1 MSARPISAISS
12 SQSQSR
18 PMSLAL
24 PFDPL
29 LTLAVFGIA
38 IVSLLTINGATGG
51 DIPGSPDYYVVRQ
64 AMFFA
69 IGTLGAVLVSRID
82 YSRLREFKYTL
93 YGVLIAS
100 ILSVYVLG
108 ANTRGSRRAI
118 PTPIFEVQFSELGKV
133 LLIIVVASFLV
144 DRARYLRDSD
154 TAWRAMALAMVP
166 AALVISQDLG
176 SGLVFV
182 ASALSIL
189 FVVGTP
195 GRQLW
200 QLFAVVVA
208 VIVVVMAIAPA
219 AGVNVLKPYQ
229 RDRLTSFMHP
239 SGDSAKAG
247 YQQNQSTI
255 AIGAGGKTGLGEGST
270 QTKYNFLPE
279 HHTDF
284 VFAVVGERWGFV
296 GAALV
301 LSLYA
306 LLIWRGLRI
315 LTIAKNLFGALLA
328 GGIVGMLLFEVVV
341 NVGMNVGMMPI
352 TGIPLPML
360 SYGGSSVIST
370 LLAVGLLQAIYFQA
384 RDAAATESRTPK
396 L

>member
-1 MSARPISAISS
+1 
-12 SQSQSR
+12 
-18 PMSLAL
+18 MSLAL

-29 LTLAVFGIA
+29 LAVAVFGIA
-38 IVSLLTINGATGG
+38 VVSLITVNGATAN

-69 IGTLGAVLVSRID
+69 IGTIGAVLLSRID
-82 YSRLREFKYTL
+82 YSRLREFKYPI
-93 YGVLIAS
+93 YAFLILS

-118 PTPIFEVQFSELGKV
+118 PTPIFEVQFSELGKI

-154 TAWRAMALAMVP
+154 TAWRAMLLAMVP
-166 AALVISQDLG
+166 AGLVLSQDLG

-200 QLFAVVVA
+200 QLFGVVTVFI
-208 VIVVVMAIAPA
+208 VIVMAVAPA

-239 SGDSAKAG
+239 SSDAAKAG

-255 AIGAGGKTGLGEGST
+255 AIGAGGKTGLGDDAT

-284 VFAVVGERWGFV
+284 IFAVVGERWGFV

-315 LTIAKNLFGALLA
+315 LTISKNLFGALLA
-328 GGIVGMLLFEVVV
+328 GGIVGMLLFSVVV

-370 LLAVGLLQAIYFQA
+370 LLAIGLLQAIYFQA
-384 RDAAATESRTPK
+384 RDAAAT
-396 L
+396 

>member
-1 MSARPISAISS
+1 MSARPITTVSASTA
-12 SQSQSR
+12 QSR

-29 LTLAVFGIA
+29 LVLAVVGIA
-38 IVSLLTINGATGG
+38 VISLITVNGATAT

-69 IGTLGAVLVSRID
+69 IGTMGAILVSRID
-82 YSRLREFKYTL
+82 YSRLREFKYPI
-93 YGVLIAS
+93 YAFLIAS

-118 PTPIFEVQFSELGKV
+118 PTPIFEIQFSELGKI

-154 TAWRAMALAMVP
+154 TAWRAMLLAMVP
-166 AALVISQDLG
+166 AGLVLSQDLG

-200 QLFAVVVA
+200 QLFG
-208 VIVVVMAIAPA
+208 VVMVFIVLVMAVAPA
-219 AGVNVLKPYQ
+219 AGVDVLKPYQ

-239 SGDSAKAG
+239 SSDAAKAG

-255 AIGAGGKTGLGEGST
+255 AIGAGGKTGLGDDRNG
-270 QTKYNFLPE
+270 
-279 HHTDF
+279 
-284 VFAVVGERWGFV
+284 
-296 GAALV
+296 
-301 LSLYA
+301 
-306 LLIWRGLRI
+306 
-315 LTIAKNLFGALLA
+315 
-328 GGIVGMLLFEVVV
+328 
-341 NVGMNVGMMPI
+341 
-352 TGIPLPML
+352 
-360 SYGGSSVIST
+360 
-370 LLAVGLLQAIYFQA
+370 
-384 RDAAATESRTPK
+384 
-396 L
+396 

>member
-1 MSARPISAISS
+1 MNARPITTVSASTT
-12 SQSQSR
+12 QAR

-29 LTLAVFGIA
+29 LMLAVVGIA
-38 IVSLLTINGATGG
+38 VISLITVNGATSN

-69 IGTLGAVLVSRID
+69 IGTMGAVLVSRID
-82 YSRLREFKYTL
+82 YSRLREFKYPI
-93 YGVLIAS
+93 YAFLIAS

-118 PTPIFEVQFSELGKV
+118 PTPIFEIQFSELGKV

-154 TAWRAMALAMVP
+154 TAWRAMLLAMVP
-166 AALVISQDLG
+166 AGLVLSQDLG

-200 QLFAVVVA
+200 QLFG
-208 VIVVVMAIAPA
+208 VVMVFIVLVMAVAPA
-219 AGVNVLKPYQ
+219 AGVDVLKPYQ

-239 SGDSAKAG
+239 SSDAAKAG

-255 AIGAGGKTGLGEGST
+255 AIGAGGKTGLGDDAT

-284 VFAVVGERWGFV
+284 IFAVVGERWGFV

-315 LTIAKNLFGALLA
+315 LTISKNLFGALLA
-328 GGIVGMLLFEVVV
+328 GGIVGMLLFSVVV

-370 LLAVGLLQAIYFQA
+370 LLAIGLLQAIYFQA
-384 RDAAATESRTPK
+384 RDAAAT
-396 L
+396 

>member
-1 MSARPISAISS
+1 
-12 SQSQSR
+12 
-18 PMSLAL
+18 MSLAL

-29 LTLAVFGIA
+29 LVAATFGIA
-38 IVSLLTINGATGG
+38 VVSLITINGATST
-51 DIPGSPDYYVVRQ
+51 DIKGSPDYYVVRQ

-69 IGTLGAVLVSRID
+69 IGTLCAVLVSRID
-82 YSRLREFKYTL
+82 YSRLREFKYAIYATL
-93 YGVLIAS
+93 
-100 ILSVYVLG
+100 ILGILAIYPLG
-108 ANTRGSRRAI
+108 TNTNGSRRSI
-118 PTPIFEVQFSELGKV
+118 PTPIFEIQFSELGKV
-133 LLIIVVASFLV
+133 LLIIVVSSFLV

-182 ASALSIL
+182 ASAMAVL

-200 QLFAVVVA
+200 QLFGVVV
-208 VIVVVMAIAPA
+208 VFIVLVMAVAPA

-239 SGDSAKAG
+239 TSDAAKAG
-247 YQQNQSTI
+247 YQQNQSRI
-255 AIGAGGKTGLGEGST
+255 AIGAGGKTGLGANAT

-284 VFAVVGERWGFV
+284 VFAVIGERFGFV

-315 LTIAKNLFGALLA
+315 LMISKNLFGSLLA

-352 TGIPLPML
+352 TGIPLPMT

-370 LLAVGLLQAIYFQA
+370 LVAIGLLQAIYFQA
-384 RDAAATESRTPK
+384 RDAAARERRTFN

>member
-1 MSARPISAISS
+1 
-12 SQSQSR
+12 
-18 PMSLAL
+18 MSLAL

-29 LTLAVFGIA
+29 LTFAVFGIA
-38 IVSLLTINGATGG
+38 VFSLITINGATAT
-51 DIPGSPDYYVVRQ
+51 DIKGSPDYYVVRQ

-69 IGTLGAVLVSRID
+69 IGTMLAVLVSRID
-82 YSRLREFKYTL
+82 YSRLREFKYAI
-93 YGVLIAS
+93 YGFLILG
-100 ILSVYVLG
+100 ILAIYPLG
-108 ANTRGSRRAI
+108 TNTNGSRRSI
-118 PTPIFEVQFSELGKV
+118 PTPIFEIQFSELGKV

-154 TAWRAMALAMVP
+154 TAWRAMALAMLP

-182 ASALSIL
+182 ASALAIL

-200 QLFAVVVA
+200 QLFGVVV
-208 VIVVVMAIAPA
+208 VFIVLVMAIAPA

-229 RDRLTSFMHP
+229 RDRLTSFLHP
-239 SGDSAKAG
+239 TGDAAKAG
-247 YQQNQSTI
+247 YQQNQSRI
-255 AIGAGGKTGLGEGST
+255 AIGAGGKTGLGDNAT

-284 VFAVVGERWGFV
+284 VFAVIGERFGFV

-315 LTIAKNLFGALLA
+315 LTISKNLFGSLLA
-328 GGIVGMLLFEVVV
+328 GGIVGMLLFEVVI

-352 TGIPLPML
+352 TGIPLPMT

-370 LLAVGLLQAIYFQA
+370 LVAVGLLQAIYFQA
-384 RDAAATESRTPK
+384 RDAAATESRTFN